1 MRRSKPCAVNDMGK
15 TKIKICGLTRECDID
30 CVNEQRPDLI
40 GFVFAKSRRQVTDEQ
55 AAALKRRLSPDIQ
68 AVGVFVREDNGRIIS
83 LVKRGIIDI
92 IQLHGGESEETVRL
106 LKKECGCPVIRAV
119 SVGNED
125 ISQLNSSAADYLLL
139 DNGAGGTGK
148 TFDWSLVSNIEK
160 PFFLA
165 GGINIDNVGQ
175 GIERFHPFAVDISGG
190 VETDGLKDPAKIT
203 EIIRRIRN
211 E

>member
-1 MRRSKPCAVNDMGK
+1 MPCAVSDM

-30 CVNEQRPDLI
+30 CVNELKPDFI
-40 GFVFAKSRRQVTDEQ
+40 GFVFAKSRRQVTDVQ
-55 AAALKRRLSPDIQ
+55 AAALKRRLSPDIK
-68 AVGVFVREDNGRIIS
+68 AVGVFVMEDNERIIS
-83 LVKRGIIDI
+83 LVKSGVIDI

-106 LKKECGCPVIRAV
+106 LKKECGVPVIRAV
-119 SVGNED
+119 SVGNEN
-125 ISQLNSSAADYLLL
+125 IAQSEADYLLL

-148 TFDWSLVSNIEK
+148 TFDWSLVNNIDR

-165 GGINIDNVGQ
+165 GGINIDNVEQ
-175 GIERFHPFAVDISGG
+175 GIERFAPFAVDISGG
-190 VETDGLKDPAKIT
+190 VETDGLKDPLKIA